1 MKFALIDIF
10 NDVLVGVVL
19 FGSAGTLNWPR
30 AWVLLSVMLV
40 IRMLGTWSIL
50 RVNPALLEDRARLP
64 VRRGQPLSDR
74 VLLPAFMLSYALVV
88 AFDGFDATRFRI
100 LGSPKAV
107 VAGAGL
113 ALVVF
118 GWGLVIVTMRTN
130 AYATTVV
137 RYQEDRGHE
146 VVSTGVYGY
155 VRHPM
160 YAGLIAGI
168 AGMGLWLGT
177 NAGALATV
185 VPASILAVRI
195 VVEEGVLRAKLAG
208 YDRYAGRV
216 RYRLVPGLW

>member
-50 RVNPALLEDRARLP
+50 RVNPALLKDRARLP
-64 VRRGQPLSDR
+64 VHRGQPLSDR

-88 AFDGFDATRFRI
+88 AFDGFDATRFHI
-100 LGSPKAV
+100 LGSPNAV
-107 VAGAGL
+107 VASAGL
-113 ALVVF
+113 SLIVF
-118 GWGLVIVTMRTN
+118 GWGLVMVTMRTN

-146 VVSTGVYGY
+146 VVSTGIYGY

-160 YAGLIAGI
+160 YAGLIVGI

-185 VPASILAVRI
+185 VPASILVVRI

-208 YDRYAGRV
+208 YDGYAGRV